1 MRHERAAAHSE
12 RARSLRGVV
21 RESNVWSS
29 EIHSNAENV
38 FVEAFF
44 ANSVLAAK
52 KLSVTFVYVD
62 GMACSNTFDV
72 IRPDRAN
79 AEPIE
84 TTRFVCCRLET
95 IQQKDETRTYQIRP
109 TPMRSG
115 MDNS

>member
-1 MRHERAAAHSE
+1 MRGDQNEVQCLVQQRGFQNAVRHERAAAHSE

-52 KLSVTFVYVD
+52 RLSVTFMSVD
-62 GMACSNTFDV
+62 GMACSNTF
-72 IRPDRAN
+72 
-79 AEPIE
+79 
-84 TTRFVCCRLET
+84 
-95 IQQKDETRTYQIRP
+95 
-109 TPMRSG
+109 
-115 MDNS
+115 